1 MQNTGGKTALGL
13 DNNIGAMLCY
23 VANLVCYL
31 GLIYSIIVLVTD
43 KENKLPQ
50 FHAMQ
55 SITLFATSLVLFIPG
70 YLISIALVMMQS
82 SITSLL
88 ATLVWLVLML
98 IGIAMFVFMVISA
111 IKAYN
116 GEVYKIPVIGN
127 LADKWSN

>member
-1 MQNTGGKTALGL
+1 
-13 DNNIGAMLCY
+13 
-23 VANLVCYL
+23 
-31 GLIYSIIVLVTD
+31 
-43 KENKLPQ
+43 
-50 FHAMQ
+50 MQ

>member
-1 MQNTGGKTALGL
+1 
-13 DNNIGAMLCY
+13 MLRT
-23 VANLVCYL
+23 VV
-31 GLIYSIIVLVTD
+31 
-43 KENKLPQ
+43 
-50 FHAMQ
+50 
-55 SITLFATSLVLFIPG
+55 
-70 YLISIALVMMQS
+70 S
-82 SITSLL
+82 SRFLL